1 MPFVNTAEGISFFV
15 RFKILRL
22 LYYYNLITTETV
34 FMVKKREK
42 EGNSIYILTKVKT
55 LSNGLI
61 TPSERVPNW
70 S

>member
-1 MPFVNTAEGISFFV
+1 MNTAEGISFFV

-61 TPSERVPNW
+61 TPSERVSNW

>member
-15 RFKILRL
+15 RPKIVRL
-22 LYYYNLITTETV
+22 LYYYNRNG
-34 FMVKKREK
+34 FKVKKREK

-61 TPSERVPNW
+61 TPSERVLNCLCRTL
-70 S
+70 